1 MSKLRKYEHRIRKY
15 KEKLKKF
22 VIRIGLSYSEEFELY
37 DETLT
42 QLILPC
48 HIGILFYGDFS
59 NKLFDYIKSHIR
71 QTFDSF
77 FFDIRNLG
85 KFDFS
90 KDLFSK
96 GIKKEFKEQ
105 KKINEEFGIHPTNKF
120 YQVLIDKRVEE
131 KLGMII
137 SITDLPIYS
146 SNDDNIIFLFG
157 ETHLKHRCC
166 IVSTFKLKEQL
177 YNRQRNT
184 SLFLQRVVKEVLHEI
199 GHLLLDSEHCESKF
213 CIMRF
218 SNRIEEID
226 EKSLKLCKECEKK
239 LSNVREKYNF

>member
-22 VIRIGLSYSEEFELY
+22 VIRIGLSYSEEFELH

-48 HIGILFYGDFS
+48 HAGILFYGDF
-59 NKLFDYIKSHIR
+59 NTKLFDQIKSHIH

-77 FFDIRNLG
+77 FFEIRNLG

-90 KDLFSK
+90 KELFSK

-105 KKINEEFGIHPTNKF
+105 RKVNEELSIHPTNKF
-120 YQVLIDKRVEE
+120 YQVLIDKRVKE

-137 SITDLPIYS
+137 TVTDLPIYS
-146 SNDDNIIFLFG
+146 SNDDDIIFLFG

-166 IVSTFKLKEQL
+166 IVSTFKLKEQF
-177 YNRQRNT
+177 YKRQRNMI
-184 SLFLQRVVKEVLHEI
+184 LFFQRVIKEVIHEI
-199 GHLLLDSEHCESKF
+199 GHLLLGFEHCETKS
-213 CIMRF
+213 CVMRF
-218 SNRIEEID
+218 SNNIEEID
-226 EKSLKLCKECEKK
+226 GKSFKLCKNCELELNK
-239 LSNVREKYNF
+239 VREKLNF